1 MFWSK
6 NSPDPSERLID
17 IQLVGEQTREIII
30 NLQQEVKMLHRELDQ
45 LRKVTSLM
53 QQEVKMLHRELD
65 QLRNV
70 TFIMA
75 ESHEVFTHRLRD
87 FFDNVE
93 RRSR

>member
-53 QQEVKMLHRELD
+53 V
-65 QLRNV
+65 
-70 TFIMA
+70 

-93 RRSR
+93 ARSK